1 LVLQPNLKV
10 AWVDTPLEDVQL
22 EVGRKRW
29 AMRPQELFTWN
40 NFLRLAGLVG
50 IGHETLIASQERP
63 TLLVLFGAMIGLPS
77 FLTKDK
83 ESK

>member
-1 LVLQPNLKV
+1 
-10 AWVDTPLEDVQL
+10 
-22 EVGRKRW
+22 
-29 AMRPQELFTWN
+29 MRPQELFTWN